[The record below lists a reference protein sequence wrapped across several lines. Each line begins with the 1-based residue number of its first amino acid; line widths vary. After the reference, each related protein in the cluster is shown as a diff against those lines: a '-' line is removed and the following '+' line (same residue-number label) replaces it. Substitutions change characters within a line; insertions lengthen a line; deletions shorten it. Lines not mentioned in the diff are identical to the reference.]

1 MTYTSTRTPPV
12 KPPIPSATPQDYQ
25 AALRAKIGPLPSMM
39 DMMREER
46 RIALRREQPQK
57 YSRQPEPQSKYTSS
71 QTLIHAEKQRRV
83 GEANRQRML
92 DALTREMT
100 SADIAKAIGLSEGA
114 VRRNMVILH
123 EEGKVLLSKIKN
135 LAIWGPL

>member
-1 MTYTSTRTPPV
+1 
-12 KPPIPSATPQDYQ
+12 
-25 AALRAKIGPLPSMM
+25 
-39 DMMREER
+39 
-46 RIALRREQPQK
+46 
-57 YSRQPEPQSKYTSS
+57 
-71 QTLIHAEKQRRV
+71 
-83 GEANRQRML
+83 ML